1 MFFALGHSIRL
12 TRAGFLMAREGVFAD
27 IDPQALP
34 PPARVPIFLARLVN
48 RRGKGGGVERIAVAI
63 ARLGPSYVKLG
74 QFLATRP
81 DVVGAQVARAL
92 EALQDRMEPFPRE
105 RAVAAIEA
113 AFGMPLGLVFTEFGE
128 PAAAAAIAPVPR
140 ARAVVC

>member
-1 MFFALGHSIRL
+1 MFLALGHSIRL
-12 TRAGFLMAREGVFAD
+12 APAGFLLSRPGVFAD
-27 IDPQALP
+27 VEPTAMP

-48 RRGKGGGVERIAVAI
+48 RRGKGGGVERLAVAI

-81 DVVGAQVARAL
+81 DVVGPQVARAL

-105 RAVAAIEA
+105 RGVAGIEEA
-113 AFGMPLGLVFTEFGE
+113 LG
-128 PAAAAAIAPVPR
+128 R
-140 ARAVVC
+140 